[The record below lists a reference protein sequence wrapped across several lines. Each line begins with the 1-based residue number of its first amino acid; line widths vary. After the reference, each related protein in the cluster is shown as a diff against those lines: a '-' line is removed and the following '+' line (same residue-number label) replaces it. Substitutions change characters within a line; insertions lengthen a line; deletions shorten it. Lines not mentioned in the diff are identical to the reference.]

1 MSSAPGKLNSPRW
14 EWEGPHCYAFHA
26 KNPPAAVQGPEICLN
41 RKPRSGISSA
51 DWQQADPCGDQQQLV
66 KHLTVAVQAIC
77 KGKQVR
83 GKALCSSSKG
93 CYGGFGAGQQTM
105 LQAYK
110 YTQIQPLD
118 SKILKKFQPKN
129 ASNKRSKRNCFPFH
143 KQQNT
148 INL

>member
-1 MSSAPGKLNSPRW
+1 MSSAPGKLNSPHW
-14 EWEGPHCYAFHA
+14 EWEGPHCCAFHA

-66 KHLTVAVQAIC
+66 KHLTIAAQAIC

-93 CYGGFGAGQQTM
+93 WWWGGCFGVWEQT
-105 LQAYK
+105 LNFKLLNHFRLISKTQKFSKEIYK
-110 YTQIQPLD
+110 YIR
-118 SKILKKFQPKN
+118 KI
-129 ASNKRSKRNCFPFH
+129 
-143 KQQNT
+143 
-148 INL
+148 